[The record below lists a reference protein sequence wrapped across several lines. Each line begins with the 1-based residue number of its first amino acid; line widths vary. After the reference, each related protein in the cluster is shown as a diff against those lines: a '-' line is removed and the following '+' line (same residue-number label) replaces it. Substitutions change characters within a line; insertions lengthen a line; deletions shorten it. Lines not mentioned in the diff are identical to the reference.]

1 MNSKILIVDDEA
13 NIRKVLKALL
23 EQEHYT
29 VHEARDGIEALALLK
44 KEEIHTIITD
54 LRMPN
59 LDGMGLLKSVSKS
72 YPDIPVI
79 IITAHESVDSAV
91 SALKLGALDY
101 ISKPF
106 DKLEMMD
113 VVKKAI
119 TVFHSKSKAPTDK
132 EIHSELV
139 NHSPQM
145 KEVLNIIKKVADS
158 PSTILITGE
167 SGTGK

>member
-119 TVFHSKSKAPTDK
+119 TDGITTKNGASHQINLSARLGTIFSLSRSLKTSAMDCNEPCQPT
-132 EIHSELV
+132 
-139 NHSPQM
+139 
-145 KEVLNIIKKVADS
+145 IIG
-158 PSTILITGE
+158 PIRF
-167 SGTGK
+167 